1 MIMIV
6 DGGGFWETEK
16 LRNLEAIPLDDQVF
30 VIDHEEAED
39 CDDDDCDY
47 DDGDYDD
54 CDNDDNDLVLQG
66 AELNLAMQTKRSPS
80 LSDSTGKWTNNIV
93 INVYLLP
100 SRDAH
105 PNTIHF

>member
-6 DGGGFWETEK
+6 DGGGFWETAK

-30 VIDHEEAED
+30 VSDHNDD
-39 CDDDDCDY
+39 CDDDEC
-47 DDGDYDD
+47 DDGDDD
-54 CDNDDNDLVLQG
+54 DDDDLVLQG
-66 AELNLAMQTKRSPS
+66 DELNLAIQTKRSPS

-100 SRDAH
+100 SGDAH